1 MALSKKGLRIAGVL
15 VLIALGVAGYIVMH
29 LGEVST
35 DDAAFSATVVTVSPK
50 VAGYVKALNV
60 TDNQAVKAGD
70 TLLEIDSTDYRIA
83 LDRAKATLAAAQAD
97 LAAAMQNL
105 ESTRI
110 TAPANPEAA
119 QAAVDAAKAD
129 WDNAVKN
136 LKRQQSLTDA
146 ARSRAQLEDAVAAEK
161 RTRAALNDAKIKLTA
176 AQVVPQALAAA
187 QAQADQLAAVV
198 RQAEADVA
206 QAQQNLGYTKIVAP
220 IAGRVSNRTVER
232 GDYLQPGQ
240 QLMSLVGNDVWV
252 TANFK
257 ETQLKNMRAGQP
269 VDIDVDAYPDLELHG
284 KVDSFQ
290 SGAGA
295 VFSAFPPQ
303 NATGNFVKIVQ
314 RVPVKI
320 KIDGT
325 IDSKYV
331 IGPGMS
337 VEPTVHTD

>member
-1 MALSKKGLRIAGVL
+1 MALSTKILRIVG
-15 VLIALGVAGYIVMH
+15 GVAVIVAAVAVYIVLH

-35 DDAAFSATVVTVSPK
+35 DDAAFNATVVTISPQ
-50 VAGYVKALNV
+50 VAGIVKTLNV
-60 TDNQAVKAGD
+60 TDNQIVKAGD
-70 TLLEIDSTDYRIA
+70 TLLEIDPVDYQIA
-83 LDRAKATLAAAQAD
+83 LDRAQAVLAAAQAT
-97 LAAAMQNL
+97 LEASSQNL

-119 QAAVDAAKAD
+119 QAAVDAAQAD

-136 LKRQQSLTDA
+136 LKRQRSLSDA

-161 RTRAALNDAKIKLTA
+161 RTRAALNDAKIKLAA
-176 AQVVPQALAAA
+176 AQVVPQTVASAAA
-187 QAQADQLAAVV
+187 TTDQLAAIVK
-198 RQAEADVA
+198 QAEAGVA
-206 QAQQNLGYTKIVAP
+206 QAKQNLTYTKITAP
-220 IAGRVSNRTVER
+220 IAGRISNRNVER

-240 QLMSLVGNDVWV
+240 QLISLVGNDVWV

-257 ETQLKNMRAGQP
+257 ETQLKKMRVGQP
-269 VDIDVDAYPDLELHG
+269 VDIEVDAYPDLELHG
-284 KVDSFQ
+284 KIDSFQ
-290 SGAGA
+290 TGAGA

-320 KIDGT
+320 TIDDV

-337 VEPTVHTD
+337 VEPTVHTN